1 MCAGEEEEQKSG
13 IEGADDEKEEE
24 SDELVLTR
32 RALAVVQ
39 RRDLDLVK
47 TMIAETEKK
56 STYTYTTSVRIGKSE
71 HNL

>member
-1 MCAGEEEEQKSG
+1 M
-13 IEGADDEKEEE
+13 
-24 SDELVLTR
+24 VLTR
-32 RALAVVQ
+32 GALAVVQ